1 MNNKRKM
8 KKKKDGCRLELPDL
22 AMEIHDIN
30 LKLEKKKGSI
40 ILCSTKKKNKL
51 SIGHSSFWLV

>member
-8 KKKKDGCRLELPDL
+8 KKRKKKKDGCRLELPDL

-30 LKLEKKKGSI
+30 LKLE
-40 ILCSTKKKNKL
+40 L
-51 SIGHSSFWLV
+51 